1 MPYER
6 PVDSEGRILL
16 PREVREA
23 LDLEAGD
30 TVSITEEDGEVTIEV
45 EEPDVADLQR
55 RGNAS
60 PARVNTPTPD
70 RSPESD
76 DE

>member
-16 PREVREA
+16 PKEVREA

-45 EEPDVADLQR
+45 QEPDVADLQR
-55 RGNAS
+55 RNHGS
-60 PARVNTPTPD
+60 PARVNTTKPD
-70 RSPESD
+70 RSPET
-76 DE
+76 EE